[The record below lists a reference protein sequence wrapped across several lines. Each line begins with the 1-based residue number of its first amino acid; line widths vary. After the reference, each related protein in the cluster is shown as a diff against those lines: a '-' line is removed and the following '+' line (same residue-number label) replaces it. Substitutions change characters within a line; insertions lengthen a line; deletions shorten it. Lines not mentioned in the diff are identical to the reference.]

1 MYIKHIY
8 IYMCIY
14 RCIFNMGGA
23 GGFNSERKFFLQVFG
38 KGLGFRSEL
47 EGICQNNSGRTLG
60 PHVHGS
66 PL

>member
-1 MYIKHIY
+1 MYIQH
-8 IYMCIY
+8 
-14 RCIFNMGGA
+14 GGA
-23 GGFNSERKFFLQVFG
+23 GGFNSERKYILQVFG

-47 EGICQNNSGRTLG
+47 VGFCQKKTGRTLG